1 MGNSLIKLKNGTTLI
16 DLTADTVDSNS
27 LKLGATAHDKSG
39 TEIIGTLKVKDEQE
53 KNFEATENG
62 SFEVFA
68 DEGKTLSKVNLVVNV
83 QGGLYATIERL

>member
-27 LKLGATAHDKSG
+27 LKLGTTAHDKSG
-39 TEIIGTLKVKDEQE
+39 TEITGTLRIKDEQE

-62 SFEVFA
+62 SFEVSA
-68 DEGKTLSKVNLVVNV
+68 DEGKTLSKVNLTVNV
-83 QGGLYATIERL
+83 QGGLSATIERL